1 MLTKKQ
7 RLEQYGIT
15 SDEQVL
21 AMIERACDIF
31 GNGANNT
38 AKINIEKL
46 VRHESHLGNYKDDSK
61 EYGEGLSQFDRPTFD
76 WVIEKLQSNKYYD
89 ERELFKKYYGF
100 PLAMVQYD
108 DLRHLPDVAI
118 ALTRLRYKFV
128 PSVFPSD
135 ELGMYEYYK
144 EFWNGG
150 GAATREK
157 WDRDTKDCFFKVGV

>member
-7 RLEQYGIT
+7 RLEQYGIV
-15 SDEQVL
+15 SDIQVL
-21 AMIERACDIF
+21 SGIEKACAIF
-31 GNGANNT
+31 GNGKYNN

-46 VRHESHLGNYKDDSK
+46 IRHESHLGNIKDHSK
-61 EYGEGLSQFDRPTFD
+61 EYGEGLSQFDKPTFD
-76 WVIEKLQSNKYYD
+76 WVIEKLQNSKYYD
-89 ERELFKKYYGF
+89 DRELFRKYYGF
-100 PLAMVQYD
+100 HISSIEYD

-144 EFWNGG
+144 EFWNGN

-157 WDRDTKDCFFKVGV
+157 WDNDTKDCYFRSGE